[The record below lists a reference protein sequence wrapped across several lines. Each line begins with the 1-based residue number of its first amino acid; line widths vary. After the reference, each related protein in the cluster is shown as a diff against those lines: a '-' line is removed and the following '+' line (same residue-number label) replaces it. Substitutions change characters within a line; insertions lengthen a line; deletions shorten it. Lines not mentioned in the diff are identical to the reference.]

1 MSNYKVFVTRKLP
14 QAALDK
20 IAEVAD
26 MEVWQDELPP
36 PREVLLEKVKDIDG
50 LLCLLTDK
58 IDAELMD
65 TAKNLKVISNY
76 AVGFDNIDIPAAT
89 ERSLPVGNT
98 PGVLTETTADLAF
111 TLLMASARRIVEADK
126 YTRAGKWKTWG
137 PMLFLGQDIH
147 HATLGIVGLGR
158 IGAEMAKRGKGFD
171 MKLLYHDAMRN
182 EKLEQ
187 ELGIKYVDMDT
198 LLKESD
204 FISLH
209 VPLMESTR
217 HLIGEREFNM
227 MKPTAILINSARGPV
242 VDQKA
247 LYEALKANK
256 IAHAGLDVFDVEPI
270 AADDPLLTLDN
281 VTVVPHIASA
291 SVATRTK
298 MAMMAADN
306 LIAGLKGEPLPNQV
320 NPEVNKKCCCS
331 CKCDAS
337 EKLAAGG

>member
-1 MSNYKVFVTRKLP
+1 MSKPKVFVTRILP
-14 QAALDK
+14 QSALDK
-20 IAEVAD
+20 IAESAD

-36 PREVLLEKVKDIDG
+36 PREVLIEKVKSIDG

-65 TAKNLKVISNY
+65 ANPNLKVISNY

-89 ERSLPVGNT
+89 ARKIPVGNT

-126 YTRAGKWKTWG
+126 YTREGKWKTWG

-158 IGAEMAKRGKGFD
+158 IGQEMAKRGKGFD
-171 MKLLYHDAMRN
+171 MKLIYHDAIRN
-182 EKLEQ
+182 ETAEQ
-187 ELGIKYVDMDT
+187 ELGIKYVEMET

-217 HLIGEREFNM
+217 HLISTKEFDM
-227 MKPTAILINSARGPV
+227 MKDTAILINTARGPV

-247 LYEALKANK
+247 LYTALKDKK

-270 AADDPLLTLDN
+270 PADDPLLTLDN

-298 MAMMAADN
+298 MAHMAADN
-306 LIAGLKGEPLPNQV
+306 LLAGLAGKPLPTQV
-320 NPEVNKKCCCS
+320 NPEIN
-331 CKCDAS
+331 
-337 EKLAAGG
+337 